1 MRSAPLPAERLSLTD
16 SVLEGIPAG
25 GKEVDS
31 LLGTRLNSL
40 DLATEGHAL
49 RIKTW
54 RSHAHDSGMSM
65 RPLYSQRSSGNSEHV
80 HPASASH
87 PRTKEP
93 PPAETANSSITAEER
108 ALLERMTNKLHDKGD
123 NLQYRQPGKLSPKEL
138 RLVEEI
144 LDASMEADDL
154 EAEMEAAAG
163 REAHFPS
170 SYYGGEHHGGD
181 AHTEAAYKPRGAASG
196 EWARESQVE
205 TMDSFSEYSV
215 STVESA
221 STCAALS
228 PSAIKISLTPRGGRS
243 LEIVRA
249 ANAEQGSVLQGTSLR
264 SQRSI
269 NSTGENTVH
278 TAHWNEQGRSGSTSE
293 QQPFSPIRWK
303 ALSSVMEDGTVTVQQ
318 QRTGAFS
325 PRSNFSWQP
334 LTELGRGDDEELFPE
349 NLMLTEQSDLGL
361 LRNRLAQVS
370 MPSLTEYIYLC
381 FNCVFMQYEACILHQ

>member
-65 RPLYSQRSSGNSEHV
+65 RPLYSQRSSGNSEQV

-87 PRTKEP
+87 PRTKKP
-93 PPAETANSSITAEER
+93 PPAETANGSITAEER
-108 ALLERMTNKLHDKGD
+108 ALLERMTNKLHDKGG

-170 SYYGGEHHGGD
+170 SCNGGEHHGGD

-196 EWARESQVE
+196 EWARESQLE

-269 NSTGENTVH
+269 HSTGENTVH
-278 TAHWNEQGRSGSTSE
+278 TAHWNEQGRSGSTNE
-293 QQPFSPIRWK
+293 QQPFSPIRWT

-334 LTELGRGDDEELFPE
+334 LSELGRGDDEELFPE